1 MSRKTPESLLPLTP
15 AVLHILLALSDGERH
30 GYAIAQEVEA
40 ISNGQVRMGPGTL
53 YGSIL
58 RMTESELLEEVT
70 THRREDG
77 DERRRYYRLTQFGR
91 RVLTR
96 ELERLNAVVNVARRK
111 QLLHA
116 STLGESNA

>member
-1 MSRKTPESLLPLTP
+1 MSKKSPESLLPLTP
-15 AVLHILLALSDGERH
+15 AVLHILLVLADGERH

-40 ISNGQVRMGPGTL
+40 ISDGQVRMGPGTL

-70 THRREDG
+70 TRRKEDG
-77 DERRRYYRLTQFGR
+77 DERRRYYRITPFGK

-96 ELERLNAVVNVARRK
+96 ELERLSAVVNVARRK
-111 QLLHA
+111 QLLQPPFA
-116 STLGESNA
+116 DGRA